1 MAKTDSTMISC
12 LSDERVEVRFLP
24 KENSM
29 AGNNPKHVLYGGMAE
44 TSTRTF
50 VVPQLRSGVLVD
62 VLTKSEKDFLEDYL
76 GMEDN
81 ALSVHKAENNF
92 WKRFQVQ
99 LRKDSNI
106 LDLSKGLDY
115 IKYKVLLANTN
126 SIAPSIQALQDTPK
140 ATYEFVLIREADATK
155 AVRTKLDNKKEA
167 YKELGKIEGD
177 KDTLRVVVETLT
189 RTPVS
194 SSMSVDDLAVK
205 VDEFIDRDAKTFLRV
220 VQDEYLP
227 TKVLIR
233 NAIEAGVISNRGG
246 QLYLRED
253 GRPLCE
259 NGEPTMSVAAAYL
272 NMPKNSELKLMV
284 EAKVKQYKNNA

>member
-1 MAKTDSTMISC
+1 MTKTDTQLVSC
-12 LSDERVEVRFLP
+12 LTNERVEVRFLP

-50 VVPQLRSGVLVD
+50 VVPQLKSGALTD
-62 VLTKSEKDFLEDYL
+62 VLTKNEKAFLENYL
-76 GMEDN
+76 GLEDN
-81 ALSVHKAENNF
+81 ALSVYKVENNF
-92 WKRFQVQ
+92 WKSFRVQ
-99 LRKDSNI
+99 LRKDSNV
-106 LDLSKGLDY
+106 LDLSNGLDY
-115 IKYKVLLANTN
+115 IKYKVLLANKN
-126 SIAPSIQALQDTPK
+126 SIAPSIQALQDAPK
-140 ATYEFVLIREADATK
+140 ATYEYVLIREADAQK
-155 AVRTKLDNKKEA
+155 AVRSKLDDKKEA
-167 YKELGKIEGD
+167 YKELGKIEGN

-194 SSMSVDDLAVK
+194 STMSADALAVK
-205 VDEFIDRDAKTFLRV
+205 IDEFIDRDARTFLKV

-246 QLYLRED
+246 QLFLRED
-253 GRPLCE
+253 GKPLCE

-284 EAKVKQYKNNA
+284 EAKVKQYKENI